1 MPISAGSVRVA
12 AEASAEEVVD
22 AVAVAAESDKIAAE
36 EGREIVV
43 VAVVVAADV
52 VAVAAEDAAA
62 AGIAAASSENA
73 GARSSCASL
82 KAAPSTKCWT
92 PLRRLFAE
100 EVQET
105 MSDQRPR

>member
-52 VAVAAEDAAA
+52 VSAVMAVVAYTADVLMLLM
-62 AGIAAASSENA
+62 
-73 GARSSCASL
+73 C
-82 KAAPSTKCWT
+82 
-92 PLRRLFAE
+92 
-100 EVQET
+100 
-105 MSDQRPR
+105 